1 MFPLRNVSWGIVRL
15 GSLGKSSASLQEA
28 QRTRE
33 SAEQQKRAREEKER
47 EARQKKEEAEREK
60 QAKAATFEAKRP
72 NDRSCRSK
80 RGNHN
85 RFNCAHLPPGY
96 NAPFECAGKDKLKK
110 SYQEAHAANWFLLSE
125 CLHVRSG

>member
-1 MFPLRNVSWGIVRL
+1 MRGDAYLYEGPAAGGSELTPLFGP
-15 GSLGKSSASLQEA
+15 GS
-28 QRTRE
+28 
-33 SAEQQKRAREEKER
+33 EQQKRAREEKER

-85 RFNCAHLPPGY
+85 RFNCAHLPPGH
-96 NAPFECAGKDKLKK
+96 NAPCECA
-110 SYQEAHAANWFLLSE
+110 
-125 CLHVRSG
+125 